1 MTTRYEFE
9 QRRHEVADYILEHPN
24 EFDMSTFGVRTNACG
39 TVGCI
44 AGTAAFI
51 AEAAGKVELDWS
63 SDLLDREN
71 LDVVVH
77 ANGEAMD
84 VDDFAMEYLGMTSTK
99 MFYDSSLAVPEKA
112 AKALLE
118 EPYVDDEID
127 S

>member
-9 QRRHEVADYILEHPN
+9 QRRHEVADYILEHPD
-24 EFDMSTFGVRTNACG
+24 EFDMSTFGMRTNACG

-51 AEAAGKVELDWS
+51 AEVAGHVELRWS
-63 SDLLDREN
+63 PDFLYREN
-71 LDVVVH
+71 LDIAVRT
-77 ANGEAMD
+77 NGEEMD
-84 VDDFAMEYLGMTSTK
+84 VDDFAALYLGMTSTK